1 MEKKVGARKKIV
13 NIVIAL
19 VVIAGLMLTAHI
31 LVNYFNIAEVIKGI
45 HGG

>member
-1 MEKKVGARKKIV
+1 MEKKTETRK
-13 NIVIAL
+13 NIVKAVVVI

-31 LVNYFNIAEVIKGI
+31 LVNYFNIVEIMRRV

>member
-1 MEKKVGARKKIV
+1 MEKKTETRKNVVKAV
-13 NIVIAL
+13 LVI

-31 LVNYFNIAEVIKGI
+31 LVNYFNIVDIVRRI

>member
-1 MEKKVGARKKIV
+1 MEKKAGSKKKVI
-13 NIVIAL
+13 NMVIAL